1 MCILFQQ
8 VFSSSVCFLN
18 IGVISAVRCVFF
30 IYYLLWYLLFLFSVF
45 FSKLFLVSLLTGNF
59 LHDDQDMQV
68 LKQYVSSHWSTAR
81 GAFVTVGVKPEAVPT
96 LLRYVA
102 YNHEFHRTPC

>member
-1 MCILFQQ
+1 
-8 VFSSSVCFLN
+8 
-18 IGVISAVRCVFF
+18 
-30 IYYLLWYLLFLFSVF
+30 
-45 FSKLFLVSLLTGNF
+45 
-59 LHDDQDMQV
+59 MQV